1 MNDILLGLQFIE
13 DALDILR
20 LLFAETG
27 DIKTAHV
34 IINLVETK
42 NHIRC
47 FMHERTDIMPDTDVI
62 VIDKEKMQVDR
73 STKLGQAF
81 EKMQQSA
88 GDQKDSAMGNL
99 MNQILAYTEASLVID
114 ETIIDPAKKEDM
126 LGKLR
131 SKMGE

>member
-1 MNDILLGLQFIE
+1 
-13 DALDILR
+13 
-20 LLFAETG
+20 
-27 DIKTAHV
+27 
-34 IINLVETK
+34 
-42 NHIRC
+42 
-47 FMHERTDIMPDTDVI
+47 MPDTDVI